1 MNLALTVL
9 EIVAPVF
16 ALAAVGFIWV
26 KLGFEYRMEFVTR
39 LAMTLGIPC
48 LIFVALME
56 TEIEPAAL
64 SRITVAAI
72 ATYAL
77 LTAIMFSLIRI
88 GRLDSQTWVAP
99 MVMSNTGN
107 IGLPLA
113 FFAFGDAGLSL
124 AVAVFAVSTVYAFTI
139 GIWFVSR
146 TSNPLNLI
154 KEPMVGATL
163 LGALFLWQG
172 WKTPEVVTNT
182 LSLIGQLGIPL
193 MLITLG
199 VAIARI
205 SPSQMG
211 RATILAALKIGICTG
226 VAVGIGLY
234 FELPSVAFG
243 ILVLQ
248 FAAPAAVTSYL
259 IAEKYGADA
268 QAVAGLVVV
277 TTAASVITLPLILA
291 FVL

>member
-16 ALAAVGFIWV
+16 ALAGIGFVWV
-26 KLGFEYRMEFVTR
+26 KLGLEYRVQFVTR
-39 LAMTLGIPC
+39 LAMTLGVPA

-56 TEIEPAAL
+56 TEISPAAL
-64 SRITVAAI
+64 SRITLAAI
-72 ATYAL
+72 AVYAL
-77 LTAIMFSLIRI
+77 LTLVAGLVVWLV
-88 GRLDSQTWVAP
+88 RLDGRTWHAP
-99 MVMSNTGN
+99 FVMSNTGN

-113 FFAFGDAGLSL
+113 FFAFGDEGLGY
-124 AVAVFAVSTVYAFTI
+124 AVAVFAVSTVFAFTI
-139 GIWFVSR
+139 GIWLVTR
-146 TSNPLNLI
+146 TTNPLNLI

-182 LSLIGQLGIPL
+182 LSLVGQLGIPL

-205 SPSQMG
+205 TPTGIG
-211 RATILAALKIGICTG
+211 RAALF
-226 VAVGIGLY
+226 AVGKVVICAAVATAVGLY
-234 FELPSVAFG
+234 FALPPVAFG

-268 QAVAGLVVV
+268 QSVAGLVVLS
-277 TTAASVITLPLILA
+277 TALSVVSLPLILA
-291 FVL
+291 AVL